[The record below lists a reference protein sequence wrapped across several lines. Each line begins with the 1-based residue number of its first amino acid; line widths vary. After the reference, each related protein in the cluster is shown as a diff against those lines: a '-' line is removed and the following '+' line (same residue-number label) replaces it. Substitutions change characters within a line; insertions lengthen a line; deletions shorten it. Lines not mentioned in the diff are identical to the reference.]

1 LSLEQVANNVGLP
14 PEAAQKI
21 LNDFRHLL
29 IADSVSPDFPS
40 RMVAALNRPL
50 PPNGTKLPTGEIVE
64 RITFEDVESLKFLGK
79 GDPAM
84 KKVMNQSYVRN
95 LQDNNMYNS
104 SNENDSYG
112 RQVNNTY
119 PNPFGQPN
127 PGFAGNPAMVGM
139 GGGGGQMQGSGQMS
153 QMQQEEDDDA
163 LLMREILENN
173 FNPRPHVVNRFIHMF
188 KRFKHIWLAQPH
200 KLLATLKANFQPSA
214 GETAFMMFMDMRGQT
229 IGSDNPQDLYRLTGA
244 SQYTPQSPGLAGMMA
259 SMGAG
264 AGPATP
270 DMAAA
275 AGIGNGYG
283 SQYAYGY
290 GYPPNPVLSRR
301 EMMEIEEERAF
312 NRKMDRMMKMQTMM
326 SMNAMTRN
334 SMSPQGGM
342 MGDPNYPGMKEL
354 HEVVDPNTGRVTQR
368 YYTSPAMNTTP
379 QDQSSLKMLEIM
391 GQQNT
396 TLLSR
401 LTQPDPIIGNITSK
415 IFEASMDKADS
426 MKQMSQM
433 MEVMNNMRQA
443 AGVGGP
449 SDPALGA
456 QSIKI
461 AEMNNDMKLA
471 LAEMRLQHETRQH
484 EWNLQAAEAQRAEE
498 NTQTFFK
505 LAQEMGGRII
515 GPFVEKIAA
524 GYAAKMGIGAAQEQA
539 NAQMAGAMPPQ
550 QQQVM
555 MVDPQQ
561 LQMYNQMLSSGMDE
575 SGVRLTPSQIE
586 TLKAERRHMMTQIK
600 NMQKQQQQL
609 EEEMRRAQAQPPQQ
623 NVQQGNVPTSQ
634 AQTEIPSAQSQQ
646 QLITSASDE
655 ELDSVIRDA
664 AAANAQREN
673 IVAQILAEKAR
684 RAQGQT
690 QTVQAQ
696 QEQEEEQPSGYA
708 SITANVFRQR
718 TQTPVSQQD
727 IMIAERQMYGV
738 PERLQQKAPIPIQA
752 VPPEDEEEEEDD
764 GLPSN
769 VAMPKNLGATI
780 DEQTGSVA
788 VVGAGGIKNQKPK
801 TQEEEAAMMYGY
813 AQPMSF
819 NAPKTEDDNILAN
832 ETKTSNLPAELDIKQ
847 DEEEENSSEEE

>member
-1 LSLEQVANNVGLP
+1 
-14 PEAAQKI
+14 
-21 LNDFRHLL
+21 
-29 IADSVSPDFPS
+29 
-40 RMVAALNRPL
+40 MVAALNRPL

-64 RITFEDVESLKFLGK
+64 RLTFEDVEALRFLAK

-104 SNENDSYG
+104 SSEN
-112 RQVNNTY
+112 NNNNNRTY
-119 PNPFGQPN
+119 PNPYGQPN
-127 PGFAGNPAMVGM
+127 FAGNPAMMGM
-139 GGGGGQMQGSGQMS
+139 GGGQGMGMGMQGMGGQGQQTQ
-153 QMQQEEDDDA
+153 QMGDEDDDVA
-163 LLMREILENN
+163 LMRMILENN
-173 FNPRPHVVNRFIHMF
+173 FNPRPHIVNRFCEMF
-188 KRFKHIWLAQPH
+188 RRFKHIWLAQPH

-214 GETAFMMFMDMRGQT
+214 GETAFMMYMDMRGQT
-229 IGSDNPQDLYRLTGA
+229 IGGDDPASLYRLTGA
-244 SQYTPQSPGLAGMMA
+244 SQYSPQSPGLAGMAA
-259 SMGAG
+259 SMGTGGGMGGMGPDFAAG
-264 AGPATP
+264 AGV
-270 DMAAA
+270 
-275 AGIGNGYG
+275 GNSYG

-290 GYPPNPVLSRR
+290 GYPPGSAPTRR
-301 EMMEIEEERAF
+301 EMMEMEEERAF

-334 SMSPQGGM
+334 SMSPGMGGGM
-342 MGDPNYPGMKEL
+342 MGDPNYPGAKEL
-354 HEVVDPNTGRVTQR
+354 HEVVDPNTGRVVQR
-368 YYTSPAMNTTP
+368 YYTSPAMNPNP

-396 TLLSR
+396 TLLGR

-484 EWNLQAAEAQRAEE
+484 EWNLQSAEAARAEE

-515 GPFVEKIAA
+515 GPFVEKIAS
-524 GYAAKMGIGAAQEQA
+524 GYAAKMGLGAAQDQA
-539 NAQMAGAMPPQ
+539 MQQAAGAMPPQ

-555 MVDPQQ
+555 MVDPAQ
-561 LQMYNQMLSSGMDE
+561 LQMYNQMLQSGMDE
-575 SGVRLTPSQIE
+575 SGVRLSPSQIE

-609 EEEMRRAQAQPPQQ
+609 EEEMRKAQTANHHAHESQPQSESS
-623 NVQQGNVPTSQ
+623 VQQQQIPT
-634 AQTEIPSAQSQQ
+634 AQSQTE
-646 QLITSASDE
+646 LITSASDE

-664 AAANAQREN
+664 AAANSQREN
-673 IVAQILAEKAR
+673 IVAQIMAEKAR

-690 QTVQAQ
+690 QTVHTAHV
-696 QEQEEEQPSGYA
+696 EQTEEEPSGYA
-708 SITANVFRQR
+708 TITANVFRQR

-727 IMIAERQMYGV
+727 VMIAERQMYGV
-738 PERLQQKAPIPIQA
+738 PERLQQKQQPIPIQA
-752 VPPEDEEEEEDD
+752 AEQEEEDD

-769 VAMPKNLGATI
+769 VAMPKNLGAQM

-788 VVGAGGIKNQKPK
+788 VVGAGGIKDQRPK
-801 TQEEEAAMMYGY
+801 SQEEEAAMMYGY
-813 AQPMSF
+813 GQPMTF
-819 NAPKTEDDNILAN
+819 NAPKTEDDNMLGQ
-832 ETKTSNLPAELDIKQ
+832 TGKKTNLPAELSIREDEETESENKE
-847 DEEEENSSEEE
+847 DEEEE